1 MGAEPPK
8 LGTGASDPVVEA
20 PRAAPEG
27 AKKIAEKPSPDVR
40 RTVDLMTAPA
50 TPGNNSYKIGPLDV
64 VDISVFKV
72 PELSKSV
79 QVSEVGSI
87 NYPLLGEVQAAGL
100 TARDLERSLTG
111 ALGAKYL
118 QKPQV
123 TVFVKEFNSQR
134 ITLEGAIKKPGVYP
148 IQGGLTL
155 LQAVAIAQG
164 LETSVSDGTAVIF
177 RNASKQRTIAR
188 FDIDSIK
195 SGEATDPP
203 LQAGDVIVIGTSAS
217 KEALNNVL
225 KVLPLASV
233 FRPF

>member
-1 MGAEPPK
+1 
-8 LGTGASDPVVEA
+8 
-20 PRAAPEG
+20 
-27 AKKIAEKPSPDVR
+27 
-40 RTVDLMTAPA
+40 
-50 TPGNNSYKIGPLDV
+50 
-64 VDISVFKV
+64 
-72 PELSKSV
+72 
-79 QVSEVGSI
+79 
-87 NYPLLGEVQAAGL
+87 VQAAGL

-164 LETSVSDGTAVIF
+164 LDTAVSDGTAVIF
-177 RNASKQRTIAR
+177 RGGNKQQRTVAR

-195 SGEATDPP
+195 SGEASDPA